1 MVDCAVKDWQ
11 GKEAGNASLDLRVAK
26 AESAGHIVYRALRRQ
41 LANTRQ
47 GTVATKT
54 RSEVR
59 GGGRK
64 PWRQKGTGRA
74 RAGSTRSPLWRGG
87 GVIFGPQPRDFS
99 QKMNRK
105 ERRLALRTALVSR
118 MADLIVVQDF
128 ADQLPRPKT
137 KELTAAMG
145 RWGVTP
151 GAKVLLITA
160 EKQENVYLSA
170 RNIAKVKLI
179 PADHLNMFDLLNA
192 DQIVATAG
200 AISKIQEVYGE

>member
-1 MVDCAVKDWQ
+1 
-11 GKEAGNASLDLRVAK
+11 
-26 AESAGHIVYRALRRQ
+26 
-41 LANTRQ
+41 
-47 GTVATKT
+47 
-54 RSEVR
+54 
-59 GGGRK
+59 
-64 PWRQKGTGRA
+64 
-74 RAGSTRSPLWRGG
+74 
-87 GVIFGPQPRDFS
+87 
-99 QKMNRK
+99 MNRK

-118 MADLIVVQDF
+118 MADLIVVKDF

-137 KELTAAMG
+137 KELTAAMD